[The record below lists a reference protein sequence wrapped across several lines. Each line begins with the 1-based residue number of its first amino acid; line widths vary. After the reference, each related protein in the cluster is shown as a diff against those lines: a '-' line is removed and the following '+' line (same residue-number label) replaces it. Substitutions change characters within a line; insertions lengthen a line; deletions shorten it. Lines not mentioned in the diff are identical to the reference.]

1 MGRLDESRAAVGWKG
16 LLSLIPVR
24 KCRPREAAIAFTL
37 GVVIVA
43 SAHVGSSNAY
53 FEGMAGPYPV
63 RVIVRTPGVI
73 PGLAQV
79 SVRIT
84 GESEPNLVTVRPLRW
99 DAGLEGAPPPDTAR
113 AVSGESGLYS
123 AELWLMTTGSYSVH
137 VSVAGDAGEGTVFV
151 PVNAV
156 AETRK
161 EMSRAMAVG
170 LIGAALFLFVGAV
183 TVFGAAVRESVL
195 APGEQPDRK
204 RRLQGAVATG
214 LGGGVLAAI
223 LWGGWAW
230 WGAVD
235 TAYRAGIYRPLA
247 TTSVVEAG
255 RAGPVLT
262 LRIDDPEWMGR
273 EWTPLMPD
281 HGKLMHMFLVGDGPL
296 GAFAHV
302 HPESADSTS
311 FAVPFPP
318 LPPGTYRI
326 YADIVQESGFSQTLV
341 DTVTVGAEIVALG
354 QEIIG
359 GGVETVT
366 LGAGVETASL
376 EPTRDPDDS
385 WAVVPA
391 AGRASDERFLLPSG
405 RTLVWEAGRQPRLDA
420 ETTLAFRVTEPD
432 GTPSAL
438 EPYMGMLSHAA
449 VTRDDGSVFI
459 HMHPAGSINLA
470 AQDRFQRVEE
480 GAGVDVP
487 GRAMPGMSE
496 LTPADAVSFPFVFP
510 APGAYRIFVQV
521 KIDGVVETAVFD
533 VGVPEV

>member
-1 MGRLDESRAAVGWKG
+1 M
-16 LLSLIPVR
+16 
-24 KCRPREAAIAFTL
+24 
-37 GVVIVA
+37 IVA

-73 PGLAQV
+73 PGLAQI

-84 GESEPNLVTVRPLRW
+84 GESAPTFVTVRPLRW
-99 DAGLEGAPPPDTAR
+99 DAGLQGAPPPDTAR
-113 AVSGESGLYS
+113 AVSGEAGLYS

-137 VSVAGDAGEGTVFV
+137 VHVAGDAGDGTVFV

-156 AETRK
+156 AESRR

-170 LIGAALFLFVGAV
+170 LIGAALFLFVGAM

-195 APGEQPDRK
+195 APGEEPDRK
-204 RRLQGAVATG
+204 LRRRGAIATG
-214 LGGGVLAAI
+214 LGGGVLALI

-247 TTSVVEAG
+247 TTSVLETG
-255 RAGPVLT
+255 EAGPVLT

-281 HGKLMHMFLVGDGPL
+281 HGKLMHMFLVADEAL
-296 GAFAHV
+296 GAFAHI

-311 FAVPFPP
+311 FVVPFPP

-326 YADIVQESGFSQTLV
+326 YADIVHESGFSQTLV
-341 DTVTVGAEIVALG
+341 DTVEAGAE
-354 QEIIG
+354 
-359 GGVETVT
+359 
-366 LGAGVETASL
+366 VETASL
-376 EPTRDPDDS
+376 EAPGRDPDDS
-385 WAVVPA
+385 WAVLPA
-391 AGRASDERFLLPSG
+391 RGRASGERFALPSG
-405 RTLVWEAGRQPRLDA
+405 RTLVWEAGRQPGLDA

-470 AQDRFQRVEE
+470 AQERFRRAED
-480 GAGVDVP
+480 GAGSNTQARGMP
-487 GRAMPGMSE
+487 GRGIPGSGMPGRG
-496 LTPADAVSFPFVFP
+496 TPGSGMPEMADATPTDVVSFPFVFP

-521 KIDGVVETAVFD
+521 KIDGAVETAVFD
-533 VGVPEV
+533 VEVPEG

>member
-1 MGRLDESRAAVGWKG
+1 MGRLDESRAPVV
-16 LLSLIPVR
+16 LL
-24 KCRPREAAIAFTL
+24 RPNRSTWPALAFTL
-37 GVVIVA
+37 GVMIVA

-73 PGLAQV
+73 PGLAQI

-84 GESEPNLVTVRPLRW
+84 GESAPTFVTVRPLRW
-99 DAGLEGAPPPDTAR
+99 DAGLQGAPPPDTAR
-113 AVSGESGLYS
+113 AVSGEAGLYS

-137 VSVAGDAGEGTVFV
+137 VHVAGDAGDGTVFV

-156 AETRK
+156 AESRR

-170 LIGAALFLFVGAV
+170 LIGAALFLFVGAM

-195 APGEQPDRK
+195 APGEEPDRK
-204 RRLQGAVATG
+204 LRRRGAMATG
-214 LGGGVLAAI
+214 LGGGVLALI

-247 TTSVVEAG
+247 TTSVLETG
-255 RAGPVLT
+255 EEGPVLT
-262 LRIDDPEWMGR
+262 LRIDDPQWMGR

-281 HGKLMHMFLVGDGPL
+281 HGKLMHMFLVGDEAL
-296 GAFAHV
+296 GAFAHI

-311 FAVPFPP
+311 FAVRFPP

-326 YADIVQESGFSQTLV
+326 YADIVHESGFSQTLV
-341 DTVTVGAEIVALG
+341 DTVKAGAE
-354 QEIIG
+354 
-359 GGVETVT
+359 VETS
-366 LGAGVETASL
+366 SL
-376 EPTRDPDDS
+376 EAPGRDPDDS
-385 WAVVPA
+385 WAVLPA
-391 AGRASDERFLLPSG
+391 RGRASGERFALPSG
-405 RTLVWEAGRQPRLDA
+405 RTLVWEAGRHPGLDA
-420 ETTLAFRVTEPD
+420 EITLAFRVTEQD

-438 EPYMGMLSHAA
+438 EPYTGMLSHAA

-470 AQDRFQRVEE
+470 AQERFRRAED
-480 GAGVDVP
+480 GAGSNTQGRGLP
-487 GRAMPGMSE
+487 GSGMPGMS
-496 LTPADAVSFPFVFP
+496 DAIPTDVVSFPFVFP

-521 KIDGVVETAVFD
+521 KIDGAVETAVFD
-533 VGVPEV
+533 VEVPEG